1 MKRPGN
7 VLLRLRNR
15 LRGHSEGHPQSSF
28 SQGGAAR
35 RLVRLGGILLLI
47 LASCRPTPTPTAIP
61 PSPTPTT
68 APAEEPLYLALVW
81 HQHQPFYPRD
91 PQTGLYTRPWVRVH
105 ATKDYYDMAAILRAY
120 PNVRVTFNL
129 TPSLIR
135 QLEDL
140 AAGAKDIYW
149 ALTEK
154 PAEALTDEE
163 KRFLLSRFFD
173 ANWDRVIPRFP
184 RYLELLEKRGR
195 RADPETI
202 ERAMAA
208 FTVQD
213 FRDLQVLFNLA
224 WFDPDFL
231 AQPPLADLVRK
242 GRDFTE
248 ADKPVIFEETRR
260 ILREV
265 IPLHRALQDAGQ
277 IEVTTTPYAHP
288 ILPLIVYSDLA
299 RVGNPEA
306 LLPDPPFIAP
316 EDAREHLRRAVA
328 LYEARFG
335 RAPRGL
341 WPAEGAVAQ
350 QIVPMVIDAGF
361 LWMASGEPVLARSLG
376 LSGFTRDARE
386 TVEEIDLLYR
396 PYRLSDPQDR
406 PLFIVFRDGVLSD
419 KIGFTYSGMPGDVA
433 AEDFIRRLDN
443 IREKAREKGV
453 KGPLLVSV
461 ILDGENA
468 WEHYE
473 NDGKAFLHGLYR
485 RLNESRTIRT
495 VTPSEF
501 LAGFP
506 EAARPLPKL
515 FPGAWFSPNY
525 DTWIGE
531 PEEREAWTA
540 LRRTRQMLKE
550 YEEGRKPTSP
560 EALERAREAMLE
572 AEGSD
577 WFWWYGADQDSGQD
591 DYFDAAFRALLRQ
604 VYEALGEPGPD
615 FLAIPIVPP
624 RAVEPAAPFTEP
636 ISPTLDG
643 RAAPGEWDTAAR
655 YVGEDPALRGLWL
668 GADRTHLYARVDGVW
683 EGDVAVSFYI
693 AAPHRAGRAGFSADP
708 FGPRT
713 PLGFG
718 ATHVIQV
725 IRRGQTVQVELLE
738 ARGDGRWTPA
748 PTVPPARLGRETL
761 EVALPQAALG
771 TLQAGDPVLWQVIVW
786 QPGRTARLPSS
797 GVARFLMPD
806 FGLAE
811 VILDIED
818 PEKDD
823 HGPGSYVYPTDP
835 VFLPQVFDLKRF
847 QVGMEGEDM
856 VFRFEFYGPV
866 PNPWGSPN
874 GLALQTIDV
883 YIDRDPGKGTGAR
896 LLLPGRNAA
905 LQKGFGWEVALW
917 AEGWTP
923 GVYAPDERGK
933 PKPVPGA
940 SLRIA
945 VNPNQRT
952 VLLRVP
958 KRVFGA
964 DFDPRQAAYL
974 AVVLSQ
980 EGFPSPGVWRVRD
993 VLPQAAQWRLGG
1005 GPDDT
1010 NHTRILDV
1018 AWPVGA
1024 RPTQEEMLSAYP
1036 PSKETN
1042 LDRLGPE
1049 DFPQLPMRSPS
1060 E

>member
-1 MKRPGN
+1 MRKG
-7 VLLRLRNR
+7 LLWI
-15 LRGHSEGHPQSSF
+15 
-28 SQGGAAR
+28 
-35 RLVRLGGILLLI
+35 LGGWILI
-47 LASCRPTPTPTAIP
+47 VGCRPAPQPVPPPRPTATPTAA
-61 PSPTPTT
+61 PSVE
-68 APAEEPLYLALVW
+68 APLYLALIW
-81 HQHQPFYPRD
+81 HQHQPFYPKD
-91 PQTGLYTRPWVRVH
+91 PQTGLYTRPWARVH
-105 ATKDYYDMAAILRAY
+105 TTKDYYDMAAILQNY
-120 PNVRVTFNL
+120 PNVHVTFNL
-129 TPSLIR
+129 TPALIR

-140 AAGAKDIYW
+140 AGGARDVYW
-149 ALTEK
+149 ALAEK
-154 PAEALTDEE
+154 PAETLTDEE
-163 KRFLLSRFFD
+163 KRFLLRRFFD

-184 RYLELLEKRGR
+184 RYRELLEKRGR
-195 RADPETI
+195 RADPEAI
-202 ERAMAA
+202 EQAMAR
-208 FTVQD
+208 FTTQD

-248 ADKPVIFEETRR
+248 ADKSVIFAEARR

-265 IPLHRALQDAGQ
+265 LPLHRALQEAGQ

-288 ILPLIVYSDLA
+288 ILPLLIYSDLA

-306 LLPDPPFIAP
+306 QLPDPPFIAP

-328 LYEARFG
+328 LYEAHFG
-335 RAPRGL
+335 RSPRGL
-341 WPAEGAVAQ
+341 WPAEGAVAS

-361 LWMASGEPVLARSLG
+361 TWIASGEPVLARSLG
-376 LSGFTRDARE
+376 LSGFTRDAQE
-386 TVEEIDLLYR
+386 TVEEVDLLYR
-396 PYRLSDPQDR
+396 PYRLSDPQGR
-406 PLFIVFRDGVLSD
+406 SLFIVFRDGVLSD
-419 KIGFTYSGMPGDVA
+419 KIGFTYSGMPGDAA
-433 AEDFIRRLDN
+433 AEDFIRRLEN
-443 IREKAREKGV
+443 IRKKAQEKGV
-453 KGPLLVSV
+453 EGPLLVSV

-468 WEHYE
+468 WEYYE

-501 LAGFP
+501 LAMFP

-531 PEEREAWTA
+531 AEEREAWTA
-540 LRRTRQMLKE
+540 LRRTRQVLKD
-550 YEEGRKPTSP
+550 YEEGRKVASV
-560 EALERAREAMLE
+560 EALERAREAMLQ

-591 DYFDAAFRALLRQ
+591 DYFDAAFRSLLRQ
-604 VYEALGEPGPD
+604 VYEALGEPVPD

-624 RAVEPAAPFTEP
+624 PAAEPVAPFTGP
-636 ISPTLDG
+636 MTPVLDG
-643 RAAPGEWDTAAR
+643 RAMPGEWETAAR
-655 YVGEDPALRGLWL
+655 YEGADPARMGFWL
-668 GADRTHLYARVDGVW
+668 GADRTYLYARVDGAW
-683 EGDVAVSFYI
+683 TGDEAVGFYI
-693 AAPHRAGRAGFSADP
+693 AAPHGAGRAGFSINS
-708 FGPRT
+708 FGPRV

-718 ATHVIQV
+718 ATHAVQV
-725 IRRGQTVQVELLE
+725 IRRGPVVEVSFWQADAE
-738 ARGDGRWTPA
+738 GRW
-748 PTVPPARLGRETL
+748 VPVREGPVARWGERTL
-761 EVALPQAALG
+761 ELALPQAALG
-771 TLQAGDPVLWQVIVW
+771 PLQAGDPVLWQVIIS
-786 QPGRTARLPSS
+786 QPQGHARLPSA
-797 GVARFLMPD
+797 GVARFQVPD

-823 HGPGSYVYPTDP
+823 HGPGGYVYPLDP
-835 VFLPQVFDLKRF
+835 VFQPQVFDLKRF
-847 QVGMEGEDM
+847 QVGVEGEDL
-856 VFRFEFYGPV
+856 VFRFEFYGPI

-905 LQKGFGWEVALW
+905 LKAGFGWEIALW

-923 GVYAPDERGK
+923 GVYAPDEQGK

-940 SLRIA
+940 SLRIV
-945 VNPNQRT
+945 VNAQQRT

-958 KRVFGA
+958 QRVFGSG
-964 DFDPRQAAYL
+964 FDPRQAAYL
-974 AVVLSQ
+974 AVILSQ

-1005 GPDDT
+1005 GPQDT

-1018 AWPVGA
+1018 AWPAGA
-1024 RPTQEEMLSAYP
+1024 QPTQEEMLSAYP
-1036 PSKETN
+1036 PSQEPN
-1042 LDRLGPE
+1042 MDRLGPE
-1049 DFPQLPMRSPS
+1049 DFAQLGMQTPTD
-1060 E
+1060 

>member
-1 MKRPGN
+1 MWTR
-7 VLLRLRNR
+7 
-15 LRGHSEGHPQSSF
+15 
-28 SQGGAAR
+28 
-35 RLVRLGGILLLI
+35 ILLLWVLAGV
-47 LASCRPTPTPTAIP
+47 LASCRPTPRPTPTALP
-61 PSPTPTT
+61 PSPTPS
-68 APAEEPLYLALVW
+68 PAEEPLYLALIW
-81 HQHQPFYPRD
+81 HQHQPFYPKD
-91 PQTGLYTRPWVRVH
+91 PQTGLYTRPWARVH
-105 ATKDYYDMAAILRAY
+105 ATKDYYDMAAILRGY
-120 PNVRVTFNL
+120 PNVHVTFNL
-129 TPSLIR
+129 TPALIR

-140 AAGAKDIYW
+140 AGGAKDIYW
-149 ALTEK
+149 ALAEK
-154 PAEALTDEE
+154 PADALTDEE
-163 KRFLLSRFFD
+163 KRFVLRRFFD

-184 RYLELLEKRGR
+184 RYRELLEKRGR
-195 RADPETI
+195 QADPATI
-202 ERAMAA
+202 ERALAV

-231 AQPPLADLVRK
+231 NQPPLEDLVRK

-248 ADKPVIFEETRR
+248 ADKQTIFQETRR
-260 ILREV
+260 ILRE
-265 IPLHRALQDAGQ
+265 ILPLHKALQDAGQ

-306 LLPDPPFIAP
+306 LLPDPPFVAP
-316 EDAREHLRRAVA
+316 EDAREHLRRAAA
-328 LYEARFG
+328 LYEAQFG

-350 QIVPMVIDAGF
+350 QIIPMVIDAGF
-361 LWMASGEPVLARSLG
+361 VWIASGEPVLARSLG
-376 LSGFTRDARE
+376 LSDFTRDAQE

-419 KIGFTYSGMPGDVA
+419 KIGFTYSGMPGEAA
-433 AEDFIRRLDN
+433 AEDFIRRLER
-443 IREKAREKGV
+443 IRDKARAKGV

-468 WEHYE
+468 WEYYE

-501 LAGFP
+501 LRMFP

-531 PEEREAWTA
+531 VEEREAWTA
-540 LRRTRQMLKE
+540 LRRTRQRLTE
-550 YEEGRKPTSP
+550 YEEGRKPASA
-560 EALERAREAMLE
+560 EALGRAREAMLQ

-577 WFWWYGADQDSGQD
+577 WFWWYGSDQDSGQD
-591 DYFDAAFRALLRQ
+591 DYFDEAFRSLLRQ
-604 VYEALGEPGPD
+604 VYEALGEPVPD
-615 FLAIPIVPP
+615 FLSIPIVPP
-624 RAVEPAAPFTEP
+624 RAAEPATPFAGP
-636 ISPTLDG
+636 ITPTIDG
-643 RAAPGEWDTAAR
+643 RASSGEWDAAAR
-655 YVGEDPALRGLWL
+655 YAGDDPSLQGFWL
-668 GADRTHLYARVDGVW
+668 GADRTHFYVRVDGTW
-683 EGDVAVSFYI
+683 EGDVAFGFYI
-693 AAPHRAGRAGFSADP
+693 AAPQGAGRAGFSMDP
-708 FGPRT
+708 FGPRA

-718 ATHVIQV
+718 ATHAIRV
-725 IRRGQTVQVELLE
+725 IRQGGTVKAELMQAGADGQ
-738 ARGDGRWTPA
+738 W
-748 PTVPPARLGRETL
+748 VPGPGALQAQLGEGTL
-761 EVALPQAALG
+761 ELALPQSALG
-771 TLQAGDPVLWQVIVW
+771 SLQAGDPVLWKVIVSR
-786 QPGRTARLPSS
+786 PGGAAPLPAF
-797 GVARFLMPD
+797 GVARFPMPD

-811 VILDIED
+811 VILDVED
-818 PEKDD
+818 PERDD

-847 QVGMEGEDM
+847 QVGREGDDL
-856 VFRFEFYGPV
+856 VFRFEFYGPI

-905 LQKGFGWEVALW
+905 LAEGFGWEIALW

-923 GVYAPDERGK
+923 GVYAPDAQGK

-958 KRVFGA
+958 QRIFGA
-964 DFDPRQAAYL
+964 GFDPQQAAYL

-993 VLPQAAQWRLGG
+993 VLPRAAQWRLGG
-1005 GPDDT
+1005 GPEDT

-1018 AWPVGA
+1018 AWPAGA
-1024 RPTQEEMLSAYP
+1024 QPTQEEMLSAYR
-1036 PSKETN
+1036 PSQEMN
-1042 LDRLGPE
+1042 MDRLGPE
-1049 DFPQLPMRSPS
+1049 DFAQLRMRSPS
-1060 E
+1060 K